1 MTTTTIRMPE
11 DLKARVAAAAKR
23 SGTTSH
29 GFMLD
34 AIAEKAEQAEL
45 RADFDTVAEARYA
58 RIVDSGKTIPWD
70 AMRHYLE
77 QRLAGKAVK
86 RPAARKLAR

>member
-1 MTTTTIRMPE
+1 
-11 DLKARVAAAAKR
+11 
-23 SGTTSH
+23 
-29 GFMLD
+29 MLD

-58 RIVDSGKTIPWD
+58 RIVDSGKTISWE

-77 QRLAGKAVK
+77 QRLAGKPVK
-86 RPAARKLAR
+86 RPVARKLAR